1 MAGLGP
7 WLAAAIALMPSVAVA
22 VYGCAVGA
30 LHSRL
35 AAAQLAGG
43 VGVAVLVTMSVAFDQ
58 PSSID
63 LALMLCLLTVP
74 ASLLIALFVERWL

>member
-1 MAGLGP
+1 MAELTH
-7 WLAAAIALMPSVAVA
+7 WLVAAIALLPAVGVA
-22 VYGCAVGA
+22 VYGCGVGS

-43 VGVAVLVTMSVAFDQ
+43 IGMAVLVTMSVAFGQ

-63 LALMLCLLTVP
+63 LAVMLCLLTVP

>member
-1 MAGLGP
+1 MAGLTP
-7 WLAAAIALMPSVAVA
+7 WFAAVIALIPAVAVA
-22 VYGCAVGA
+22 LYGCAVGK

-43 VGVAVLVTMSVAFDQ
+43 LGTGVLVMMSVAFGQ
-58 PSSID
+58 ASSID
-63 LALMLCLLTVP
+63 LALMLGLLTVP

>member
-1 MAGLGP
+1 MSP
-7 WLAAAIALMPSVAVA
+7 WLAAAIGLLPAVAVA
-22 VYGCAVGA
+22 LYGCAVGR

-43 VGVAVLVTMSVAFDQ
+43 VGAAVLVTMSVAFGQ

-63 LALMLCLLTVP
+63 LTLMLCLLTLP
-74 ASLLIALFVERWL
+74 ASLLFALFMERWL